1 MSLLEG
7 LVRSQLVTADD
18 ALEDWKDI
26 VPEDV
31 ADLQQRLDAA
41 EQSER

>member
-7 LVRSQLVTADD
+7 LVRIQLVTADD
-18 ALEDWKDI
+18 ALEDWRDV

-31 ADLQQRLDAA
+31 ADLQRRLDAA
-41 EQSER
+41 EQGER

>member
-7 LVRSQLVTADD
+7 LVRIQLVTADD
-18 ALEDWKDI
+18 ALEDWRDV

-31 ADLQQRLDAA
+31 TDLQRRLGAVD
-41 EQSER
+41 QGER